1 MGWYMC
7 TSRVQAR
14 CLSIPKDWLMVRSKQ
29 AKESKGESDLFL
41 DAFHRVSR

>member
-1 MGWYMC
+1 MC

-14 CLSIPKDWLMVRSKQ
+14 CLLILKIRLKVRSKQ